1 MLDAKFMPKEFQ
13 KFVVSQKGM
22 IMRDGQCLIFRLAK
36 YDDVNNPDVW
46 DLPGGRIDVGEEGDI
61 AFKREIEEETGL
73 KNFTDLGL
81 ADYFV
86 RYPANKEVSPF
97 CGFIHLLEIGD
108 QEIKLSFEHCDMKW
122 INEDEI
128 DNYVYCW
135 KKMPEM
141 IKKGFE
147 LYKKLK

>member
-1 MLDAKFMPKEFQ
+1 M
-13 KFVVSQKGM
+13 
-22 IMRDGQCLIFRLAK
+22 
-36 YDDVNNPDVW
+36 
-46 DLPGGRIDVGEEGDI
+46 PGGRIYEGEDSDV

-73 KNFTDLGL
+73 KNLQDLGV
-81 ADYFV
+81 ADYFI
-86 RYPANKEVSPF
+86 RYPSDKAIPPY

-122 INEDEI
+122 IGEDEVE
-128 DNYVYCW
+128 NYIYIW

-147 LYKKLK
+147 LYKKLKKL